1 MKFTLAVALLLA
13 ASTEVMSVSM
23 TATKGKVGRCR
34 VGKKKEEAKK
44 REEIE
49 KELADAIDQEIA
61 LAVEMGIDEAAV
73 TAGWEAYFEVLAQGG
88 TYEEA
93 NAAAYE
99 ACGSACDNY

>member
-1 MKFTLAVALLLA
+1 MQLVKVREAIKQTIGQELSNMLVSAV
-13 ASTEVMSVSM
+13 EQ
-23 TATKGKVGRCR
+23 ATG
-34 VGKKKEEAKK
+34 E
-44 REEIE
+44 
-49 KELADAIDQEIA
+49 AIDHQLKLSLQQQLMMKLLE
-61 LAVEMGIDEAAV
+61 LQVWDDEAAV